1 MTRWIKLLVPVPAHS
16 LWHIYTNSRTYRS
29 TLSAGRTPPR
39 VKERLDRLSLSSK
52 EWGCCGGVIHW
63 LVPHLNG
70 VINCSGSHV
79 FGPSPPT
86 CQDWQPLESTGVFVS
101 VGSRWSVC
109 VNVCHFSR
117 MIDLAHNFSVCL
129 LLDHFT
135 SARLSPSWSVFRIH
149 SFITPPS
156 LNSLPLHWALWQA
169 VTAACLACKVV

>member
-117 MIDLAHNFSVCL
+117 MIDLAHNFAFLSMSVCYL
-129 LLDHFT
+129 IILHPPGFRLRDLFFAFT
-135 SARLSPSWSVFRIH
+135 ALSH
-149 SFITPPS
+149 HPPS
-156 LNSLPLHWALWQA
+156 TPFLSIEPCDRLWQRP
-169 VTAACLACKVV
+169 V